1 MKILPTIARRDWFE
15 EVQILVIA
23 VIKAGGS
30 QFKVAVGDT
39 IYVDKIVA
47 EDGSELTYE
56 ALLVEDG
63 ENIRVGTPNV
73 EGVQV
78 VGRVVRQVKGKKIL
92 VYKYKSKKN
101 ERKRQ
106 GHRQPYTQVEITA
119 INA

>member
-1 MKILPTIARRDWFE
+1 MY
-15 EVQILVIA
+15 A

-39 IYVDKIVA
+39 IYVDKIAA
-47 EDGSELTYE
+47 EDGSDVTYE

-63 ENIRVGTPNV
+63 DAIRVGTPTV
-73 EGVQV
+73 EGVSV
-78 VGRVVRQVKGKKIL
+78 VGRVVRQV
-92 VYKYKSKKN
+92 YKYKAKKN

>member
-1 MKILPTIARRDWFE
+1 MY
-15 EVQILVIA
+15 A

-39 IYVDKIVA
+39 IYVDKIAA
-47 EDGSELTYE
+47 EDGSDVTYE

-63 ENIRVGTPNV
+63 DAIRVGTPTV
-73 EGVQV
+73 EGVSV

-92 VYKYKSKKN
+92 VYKYKAKKN

-106 GHRQPYTQVEITA
+106 GHGQPYTQVEITA
-119 INA
+119 INAYQVTKPRGGGTTWPIKRA